1 MRNFILGIATLISFS
16 VLAAFSRNAQPDLAT
31 APNQAFQEFLNQ
43 FPLVHLPYALPVA
56 DLQQSLSK
64 ILFPQQEVPDT
75 SGLSWD
81 GSNTPGPSRP
91 VPFLDPHN
99 FILEK
104 KSRWLLRS
112 APVLLPNARM
122 ETAKHIAVVYSS
134 VHRFGYQLPTYF
146 VAVFDKEGLLIS
158 KNQIAS
164 LSLHEIQAVTIHR
177 HLNATL
183 QTYWLNWEKNIDTT
197 GWQP

>member
-1 MRNFILGIATLISFS
+1 
-16 VLAAFSRNAQPDLAT
+16 
-31 APNQAFQEFLNQ
+31 
-43 FPLVHLPYALPVA
+43 
-56 DLQQSLSK
+56 
-64 ILFPQQEVPDT
+64 
-75 SGLSWD
+75 
-81 GSNTPGPSRP
+81 
-91 VPFLDPHN
+91 
-99 FILEK
+99 
-104 KSRWLLRS
+104 
-112 APVLLPNARM
+112 M

-183 QTYWLNWEKNIDTT
+183 QTYWLNWEKNIDTAGVDGNRIT
-197 GWQP
+197 GLTLVATTEIDLKKTNVEAPLKIKDQPAAKREPVVQQSGAK